1 MVEGK
6 SNSDNGNRKNKQTN
20 QQEASNNYLK
30 KIIADMSEQ
39 FKDIDTTI
47 SSKQQFFGSSG
58 TTGTATSTN
67 TSDNIDVRV
76 LADKVASINIL
87 KFELDRLPLDFKA
100 RAYFENDI
108 KPLTD
113 ALTVLS
119 FASSSYALTAVNIAN
134 TNFGRSSK
142 IKDALDLAQGVD
154 EISAEIIKVLRCKV
168 DNMLKFSKYDCK

>member
-1 MVEGK
+1 MGEGK
-6 SNSDNGNRKNKQTN
+6 SNSDNGNSKNKQTN

-39 FKDIDTTI
+39 FKNIDTNCST
-47 SSKQQFFGSSG
+47 G
-58 TTGTATSTN
+58 TTGTSTATN
-67 TSDNIDVRV
+67 TCDNIDVRV

-87 KFELDRLPLDFKA
+87 KFELDKLPLDFKA
-100 RAYFENDI
+100 RAYFENEV

-113 ALTVLS
+113 SLTVLS
-119 FASSSYALTAVNIAN
+119 FASSSYAITAVNIAN

-168 DNMLKFSKYDCK
+168 DNMLNFSKHDCK